1 MCPDR
6 NHQTLTKPI
15 VSRVS
20 TFHQGRQ
27 RRKHRRRRW
36 RSWFVSRI
44 LFSAFSSHSS
54 HISIHLFDYCGS
66 GWNWRLRLNDDQS
79 GRLKAKHDEYESD
92 CVFHSSWDY
101 SGRLWHFSKEK
112 RIEKDGGV
120 VGIDT
125 KGEESSWP
133 VKGTFWC
140 QKRRWETSEKE
151 EKNQRINP
159 VDILSERLESLPP
172 TSSSR
177 RQPSYLANH
186 IGNERPVSLRHDGK
200 GWEGGGKLAID
211 SNDRQRST
219 TTRLAW
225 NKTTRRRLLFLRA
238 TAVLSDV
245 LAKTEENDRMNQTI
259 EWLKGSVVWS
269 HLSVSSEW
277 EAHCSR
283 QFKGRKTNHWQPKK
297 NIVELSF
304 VSIHHEMYPFSR
316 PIHARF

>member
-1 MCPDR
+1 MCADR

-159 VDILSERLESLPP
+159 VDILSKRLESLPP
-172 TSSSR
+172 
-177 RQPSYLANH
+177 
-186 IGNERPVSLRHDGK
+186 
-200 GWEGGGKLAID
+200 
-211 SNDRQRST
+211 
-219 TTRLAW
+219 
-225 NKTTRRRLLFLRA
+225 
-238 TAVLSDV
+238 
-245 LAKTEENDRMNQTI
+245 
-259 EWLKGSVVWS
+259 
-269 HLSVSSEW
+269 HLVVSSTAIVSSQPHWKW
-277 EAHCSR
+277 ETRIFTSWWKRLGGRWQTGNR
-283 QFKGRKTNHWQPKK
+283 QQ
-297 NIVELSF
+297 
-304 VSIHHEMYPFSR
+304 R
-316 PIHARF
+316 PPTIDNDPTGLK